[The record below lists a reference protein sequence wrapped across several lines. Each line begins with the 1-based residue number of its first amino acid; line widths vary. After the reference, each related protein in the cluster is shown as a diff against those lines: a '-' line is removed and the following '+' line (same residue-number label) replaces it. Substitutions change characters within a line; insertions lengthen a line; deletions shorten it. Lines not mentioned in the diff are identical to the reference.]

1 MLMLKGDI
9 NVIQQP
15 ALWTAN
21 RIFAL
26 ALGSVFVLIGII
38 GFLIPA
44 ENSTGVQALFGL
56 FDVDTVHNM
65 IHLLTGILGIIAAFT
80 GQARTFNQVFGV
92 IYTLLGI
99 LGLFPVLYFPSQAY
113 GHDSGL
119 FLGLLHINA
128 ADHILHL
135 IAGSAAIAM
144 GFFVA
149 KGVPST
155 PRNTTV

>member
-1 MLMLKGDI
+1 MLTLKGDI

-26 ALGSVFVLIGII
+26 ALGSVFVLI

-80 GQARTFNQVFGV
+80 VQARTFNQVFGV

-99 LGLFPVLYFPSQAY
+99 LGLFLV
-113 GHDSGL
+113 
-119 FLGLLHINA
+119 
-128 ADHILHL
+128 
-135 IAGSAAIAM
+135 
-144 GFFVA
+144 
-149 KGVPST
+149 
-155 PRNTTV
+155 